1 MVYASRMDF
10 KSTKYKAVFGPLQ
23 PNVGRKQIV
32 EVTLLQKKKSISKYR
47 EGPKKQNQELEGNAK
62 CRGESL
68 QGNEIIPNP

>member
-1 MVYASRMDF
+1 MLAEWILKVQNTKESLDLSNLMWAGSR
-10 KSTKYKAVFGPLQ
+10 
-23 PNVGRKQIV
+23 
-32 EVTLLQKKKSISKYR
+32 LLRLPCCKKKKSISKYR